1 MDFNNLKVYLRIVIV
16 SYVYTKSSLL
26 TSSAVRQCKVRTG
39 EVK

>member
-26 TSSAVRQCKVRTG
+26 TSRAVQ
-39 EVK
+39 